1 MSPAKAALRIALAA
15 TGVPRAEPAILR
27 WMLFTEGAGR
37 WLLAIVLALAI
48 IAVVDIMMPAR
59 RAR

>member
-1 MSPAKAALRIALAA
+1 MSPAKAALRIALATA
-15 TGVPRAEPAILR
+15 GVPRAEPAILR
-27 WMLFTEGAGR
+27 WMLFTEGGGR